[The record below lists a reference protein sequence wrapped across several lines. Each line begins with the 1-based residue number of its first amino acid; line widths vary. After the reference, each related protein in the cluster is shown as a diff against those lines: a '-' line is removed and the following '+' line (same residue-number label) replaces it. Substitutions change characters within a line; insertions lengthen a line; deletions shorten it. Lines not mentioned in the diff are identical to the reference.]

1 MLSEETHSQGAADT
15 RLASH
20 EDAAHEKRNWVR
32 LTFDCNNG
40 CTFCLDSNTHDGTNR
55 SNEEIKKQILDG
67 RAKGATRLILSG
79 GEPTIHPQFVDFVRL
94 GKLAG
99 YRKVQTVTNG
109 RLFAY
114 PQFLKRSLDAGLN
127 EITFSLHGPNPK
139 IHDALVGV
147 PGAFEQETTALKAAL
162 ADGRP
167 VVNVDV
173 VINKGNIKVLP
184 EMLELFISWG
194 VREFDLLQVVPFGRA
209 FNEGRESLFYDLVE
223 MRPYLLKALEI
234 SRRPD
239 LHMWFNRFPPQHLE
253 GYEHL
258 IQDPYKLNDE
268 VRGRKEEFQ
277 GLTELGI
284 DLDCREP
291 ERCHYCYVQPLCDTM
306 YRVRDEV
313 AAERFE
319 RLRVDTAWEAQQ
331 GPVYGGDPASRARAL
346 DRRAMLFAK
355 LKAEGKLVGAPDGAL
370 VPVTPPAELARRSGA
385 KRLWLKAPT
394 LADARAALAG
404 WPETIA
410 LELELDDPAEA
421 LGLTALEG
429 RSIARVLA
437 KTSAQAQALL
447 EAPGPW
453 EVAVDLTTETAP
465 WLQSLAQAPARL
477 VARQPTWERL
487 TDSQTNDVKLTDF
500 FAKLRAPIPVEGVPA
515 CVSPHARA
523 EPLTLDTAMM
533 TPDGRLEAFRFTKR
547 YILDHYFTKSLRCV
561 ECRHVESCRGLHVN
575 HVRAHGYGE
584 MQPVKAADVHVAP
597 AVASE
602 QRAE

>member
-1 MLSEETHSQGAADT
+1 MLSEETHAQNVADT

-79 GEPTIHPQFVDFVRL
+79 GEPTIHPHFVDFVKL
-94 GKLAG
+94 GRLAG
-99 YRKVQTVTNG
+99 YRKIQTVTNG
-109 RLFAY
+109 RLFSY
-114 PQFLKRSLDAGLN
+114 PQFLDRSLSAGLN

-147 PGAFEQETTALKAAL
+147 PGAFEQETKALKDAL

-167 VVNVDV
+167 VVNVDI

-209 FNEGRESLFYDLVE
+209 FNEGRTTLFYDLRE

-234 SRRPD
+234 SKRPD
-239 LHMWFNRFPPQHLE
+239 MHMWFNRFPPAHLE

-268 VRGRKEEFQ
+268 VRGRKEEFA
-277 GLTELGI
+277 GLLETGV
-284 DLDCREP
+284 DLDCRDP
-291 ERCHYCYVQPLCDTM
+291 ERCQYCYLEPLCDTL
-306 YRVRDEV
+306 YDLRDAV
-313 AAERFE
+313 AAEKFE
-319 RLRVDTAWEAQQ
+319 RVRVDTEWEAKQ
-331 GPVYGGDPASRARAL
+331 GPVFGGDPASRARAE
-346 DRRAMLFAK
+346 DRRAALFTK
-355 LKAEGKLVGAPDGAL
+355 LKAEGRVINTPEDAFTS
-370 VPVTPPAELARRSGA
+370 VVTPSELARRSGA
-385 KRLWLKAPT
+385 KRVWIKAPT
-394 LADARAALAG
+394 LARALEVAAAY
-404 WPETIA
+404 PKDVQ
-410 LELELDDPAEA
+410 LELELDAPREVLSADTSR
-421 LGLTALEG
+421 L
-429 RSIARVLA
+429 ARVLVSEA
-437 KTSAQAQALL
+437 ADAQALL
-447 EAPGPW
+447 ALDATF
-453 EVAVDLTTETAP
+453 EVVLELSNRNAA
-465 WLQSLAQAPARL
+465 WLQSLEVAPARL
-477 VARQPTWERL
+477 VLRQPTHERL
-487 TDSQTNDVKLTDF
+487 TDSVANDVKLKSF
-500 FAKLRAPIPVEGVPA
+500 FAAMKVTVLVEGVPKCLA
-515 CVSPHARA
+515 PTART

-561 ECRHVESCRGLHVN
+561 TCVHESSCRGVHVN
-575 HVRAHGYGE
+575 YARAHGFAE
-584 MQPVKAADVHVAP
+584 LEPV
-597 AVASE
+597 S
-602 QRAE
+602 